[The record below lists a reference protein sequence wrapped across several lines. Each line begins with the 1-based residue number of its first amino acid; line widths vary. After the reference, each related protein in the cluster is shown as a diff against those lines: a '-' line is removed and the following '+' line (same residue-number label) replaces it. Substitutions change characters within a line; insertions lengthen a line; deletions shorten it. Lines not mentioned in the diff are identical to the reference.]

1 MPLALR
7 AKYRDGGPTR
17 PAKPQSRPGRLQ
29 SPTPNTP
36 VTRPQDRYPTHPP
49 NLLKSLRAKP
59 THPIDPSHHKDCM
72 TSTSRHSATASRS
85 SAPHHP
91 APPAAPPVTPAPDT
105 PALPPNVPIAD
116 SSGPTPDTQP
126 DLAGT
131 QILVLSLYYW
141 PERAGSAPPV
151 QQMAEALARLGAEV
165 TVLTA
170 RPAYPEMSV
179 YPEYR
184 SGARDR
190 ETQTHSR
197 DPNTLS

>member
-1 MPLALR
+1 MQCLMSWPEIHR
-7 AKYRDGGPTR
+7 RESHP
-17 PAKPQSRPGRLQ
+17 PPKPI
-29 SPTPNTP
+29 PNTP
-36 VTRPQDRYPTHPP
+36 HPHHP
-49 NLLKSLRAKP
+49 NLLKSPRAKP
-59 THPIDPSHHKDCM
+59 TRPIAPSHHMDCM

-85 SAPHHP
+85 SAPHNP
-91 APPAAPPVTPAPDT
+91 ARPAATPETPAPDT
-105 PALPPNVPIAD
+105 PAPPPNAPIPNA
-116 SSGPTPDTQP
+116 SGPTPDTQP

-131 QILVLSLYYW
+131 KILVLSLCYW

>member
-1 MPLALR
+1 M
-7 AKYRDGGPTR
+7 
-17 PAKPQSRPGRLQ
+17 
-29 SPTPNTP
+29 
-36 VTRPQDRYPTHPP
+36 
-49 NLLKSLRAKP
+49 
-59 THPIDPSHHKDCM
+59 DCM

-85 SAPHHP
+85 SAAHHP
-91 APPAAPPVTPAPDT
+91 ARPAATPATPAPDI
-105 PALPPNVPIAD
+105 PARPPNAPIPNA
-116 SSGPTPDTQP
+116 SGPTPDTQP

-131 QILVLSLYYW
+131 KILVLSLCYW